1 MRAPAVVTLA
11 RMRAPPPPGPAPPDA
26 GTSHHLLL
34 GATLTL
40 LVLGQV
46 MVLSASSVDSI
57 VQHGSPYALAAG
69 QVRYAAAGL
78 VVLLVAARVP
88 LRLYRRLGGPLLLGA
103 LVLQLLVFTPL
114 GVSEGTRRSWVALG
128 PVVGQPAEV
137 LKVGL
142 ALWLGAVLADRQ
154 RGIADWRT
162 AALPALP
169 GAALAVCLTL
179 VGHDVG
185 TSLVMATLVAGA
197 LFVAGAPLRLFAVA
211 GGAAAVGFVGLALA
225 APRRV
230 QRISDWLGGDCDPLG
245 SCYQTTQ
252 GVRALASGGWL
263 GLGLGQSRQKWS
275 YLPEA
280 HNDFIF
286 AVIGEELGL
295 AGTLL
300 VLALLGVMAS
310 AMLRVI
316 GRHPDP
322 FARIVTGAV
331 LAWVLAQAL
340 VNIGTVI
347 GLAPVIGVPLPLV
360 SAGGSALVATLFAL
374 GVVLACARSEPG
386 VPEALAARPGVLR
399 RSVAVLA
406 PGGRRGGAPPAGRP
420 RG

>member
-78 VVLLVAARVP
+78 VVLLVAARAP

-114 GVSEGTRRSWVALG
+114 GVGEGTRRSWVALG

-211 GGAAAVGFVGLALA
+211 GGAAAVGFVGSRSPPRAGCSGSATGSA
-225 APRRV
+225 ATATPSAAATRPPR
-230 QRISDWLGGDCDPLG
+230 
-245 SCYQTTQ
+245 
-252 GVRALASGGWL
+252 ASGRWRPAAGW
-263 GLGLGQSRQKWS
+263 
-275 YLPEA
+275 
-280 HNDFIF
+280 
-286 AVIGEELGL
+286 
-295 AGTLL
+295 
-300 VLALLGVMAS
+300 
-310 AMLRVI
+310 
-316 GRHPDP
+316 
-322 FARIVTGAV
+322 
-331 LAWVLAQAL
+331 
-340 VNIGTVI
+340 
-347 GLAPVIGVPLPLV
+347 
-360 SAGGSALVATLFAL
+360 GSAW
-374 GVVLACARSEPG
+374 GSPGRSGPTC
-386 VPEALAARPGVLR
+386 R
-399 RSVAVLA
+399 RRTTTSSS
-406 PGGRRGGAPPAGRP
+406 P
-420 RG
+420 

>member
-1 MRAPAVVTLA
+1 M
-11 RMRAPPPPGPAPPDA
+11 
-26 GTSHHLLL
+26 
-34 GATLTL
+34 
-40 LVLGQV
+40 
-46 MVLSASSVDSI
+46 
-57 VQHGSPYALAAG
+57 
-69 QVRYAAAGL
+69 
-78 VVLLVAARVP
+78 
-88 LRLYRRLGGPLLLGA
+88 
-103 LVLQLLVFTPL
+103 
-114 GVSEGTRRSWVALG
+114 
-128 PVVGQPAEV
+128 
-137 LKVGL
+137 
-142 ALWLGAVLADRQ
+142 
-154 RGIADWRT
+154 
-162 AALPALP
+162 
-169 GAALAVCLTL
+169 
-179 VGHDVG
+179 
-185 TSLVMATLVAGA
+185 
-197 LFVAGAPLRLFAVA
+197 
-211 GGAAAVGFVGLALA
+211 
-225 APRRV
+225 
-230 QRISDWLGGDCDPLG
+230 
-245 SCYQTTQ
+245 
-252 GVRALASGGWL
+252 
-263 GLGLGQSRQKWS
+263 
-275 YLPEA
+275 
-280 HNDFIF
+280 
-286 AVIGEELGL
+286 IGEELGL